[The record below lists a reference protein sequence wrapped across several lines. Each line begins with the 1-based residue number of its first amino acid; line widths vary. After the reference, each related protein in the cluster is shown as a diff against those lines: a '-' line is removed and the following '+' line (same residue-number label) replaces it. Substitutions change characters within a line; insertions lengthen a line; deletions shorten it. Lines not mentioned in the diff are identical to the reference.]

1 MGLGFGGLSS
11 IGAESGLAG
20 ISGSAGLSGITSANQ
35 DRATEFSSVFETM
48 MQSMSSG
55 ESGLGGS
62 YLSPSLM
69 KMADVNAKSS
79 VHSGPRTIPD
89 VLKQFLGQDIKLES
103 GEFSGVAKEIVLS
116 NDGYFVNVMNAES
129 EEMKRV
135 KVKFSANEDA
145 KDTGMTAASKLG
157 QSVRLEQAKFMN
169 QIMNSTNKEYDA
181 LESKSKVDLGQYMNM
196 AKMQQSEQMGAVDI
210 TYYLGNQPIKG
221 KIAGIKGGAIYLS
234 DGTPLDISFEVTS

>member
-11 IGAESGLAG
+11 VGAQAGLAG
-20 ISGSAGLSGITSANQ
+20 GAGLSSITSANQ
-35 DRATEFSSVFETM
+35 DKAAEFSSVFETM

-62 YLSPSLM
+62 YMSPSLM
-69 KMADVNAKSS
+69 KMADVNAKNS
-79 VHSGPRTIPD
+79 VHSGPSTIPD
-89 VLKQFLGQDIKLES
+89 VLKQFLGQDIKLEN
-103 GEFSGVAKEIVLS
+103 GEFSGVAKEVVLS
-116 NDGYFVNVMNAES
+116 EDGYFVNVMNAES
-129 EEMKRV
+129 EKMERV